1 MEEGR
6 AEADLLL
13 VLGVAERQMAVFEED
28 VVLRKLAVVL
38 EWMLHTTHTGK
49 GRDEEGLMRKHLLPL
64 ISISPVCMRGFTA
77 SAGRGRTFVISGNT
91 SQYGSLDA
99 HDTF

>member
-1 MEEGR
+1 
-6 AEADLLL
+6 
-13 VLGVAERQMAVFEED
+13 MAVFEED